1 MIDPI
6 QEAVFDAAS
15 EAEMIAFEMENAA
28 SLGYVLTGDKYF
40 REQYEG
46 TDEGG
51 AFCALLSMLDAVA
64 KRQKKL
70 SGDLYAIN
78 RGEVANHAAL

>member
-6 QEAVFDAAS
+6 REAVFDAAS
-15 EAEMIAFEMENAA
+15 EAEQIAFELGSAA
-28 SLGYVLTGDKYF
+28 SLGYVLTGEKYF

-51 AFCALLSMLDAVA
+51 AFCALLSMLDGLA
-64 KRQKKL
+64 KRQERL
-70 SGDLYAIN
+70 SASLYAIK